1 MVHDRADNPTPRA
14 TAHAAPPPVEGAA
27 GVTSGAAGGA
37 GGGGGSAAYPEPVRR
52 LLTEL
57 AGLPGIGRRSA
68 ERLAFYLLKS
78 SPDRAG
84 ALSRA
89 IDDVKREVRQCAVCF
104 NLSSGDLCSI
114 CADPR
119 RERDRVLVVEQPRD
133 LIALE
138 QTGAYRGLYH
148 VLMGRIDPLE
158 GVGAGDLTVG
168 ALLARVRDPANQPGG
183 VAVREVVLGLNPTLE
198 GDGTAMQLADL
209 LAGERVELTRLARG
223 LPAGGQLE
231 WSSKSV
237 LADAIAERRRL

>member
-1 MVHDRADNPTPRA
+1 MVQDRVDNPASET
-14 TAHAAPPPVEGAA
+14 APPRGD
-27 GVTSGAAGGA
+27 SGGDGGRA
-37 GGGGGSAAYPEPVRR
+37 SGSAAYPEPVQR

-57 AGLPGIGRRSA
+57 AELPGIGRRSA

-78 SPDRAG
+78 SPARAG
-84 ALSRA
+84 ALARA
-89 IDDVKREVRQCAVCF
+89 IDDVKREVRQCSVCF
-104 NLSSGDLCSI
+104 NLSSGDACSI

-158 GVGAGDLTVG
+158 GVGAGDLTVE
-168 ALLARVRDPANQPGG
+168 ALLARVRDPAKQPGG
-183 VAVREVVLGLNPTLE
+183 VAVREMVLGLNPTLE
-198 GDGTAMQLADL
+198 GDGTAMQLAEL